1 MSNLTEDPRMAVKKK
16 AKVATKKAAPKA
28 TKKAPAAKKAAPKA
42 TKKAAPKATKK
53 AAPKATKKAAPKA
66 TKKVAAPK
74 AAKATKKVAAPK
86 AAKATKKAA
95 APKVKTARKPNA
107 AFMKALTPS
116 AILAEIVGNKPL
128 PRTQVVS
135 KIWDYIKKHN
145 LQNPK
150 NKRNIIA
157 DDKLAKLFGKKEVT
171 MFELAGIVG
180 KHLS

>member
-1 MSNLTEDPRMAVKKK
+1 MSNLTEESQMAVKKK
-16 AKVATKKAAPKA
+16 ATKKAA
-28 TKKAPAAKKAAPKA
+28 TKKAAPKA

-53 AAPKATKKAAPKA
+53 AAPKATKKAA
-66 TKKVAAPK
+66 AP
-74 AAKATKKVAAPK
+74 
-86 AAKATKKAA
+86 KATKKAA
-95 APKVKTARKPNA
+95 APKATKKATPKAAKAKTPRKPNA

-128 PRTQVVS
+128 PRTAVVS
-135 KIWDYIKKHN
+135 KIWDYIKKNN